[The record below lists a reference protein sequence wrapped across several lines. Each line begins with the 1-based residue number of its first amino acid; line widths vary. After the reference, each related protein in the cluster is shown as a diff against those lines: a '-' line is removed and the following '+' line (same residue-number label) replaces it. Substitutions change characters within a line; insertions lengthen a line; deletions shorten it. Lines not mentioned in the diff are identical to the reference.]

1 MIKKSLKKG
10 TKVMIE
16 QTGQIARV
24 VNFDYSITHAQV
36 EITTPTGPRILLI
49 LKTLIQVVEIVDGLW
64 PLIKVLWSNIF
75 GKKKKLGVIPDAN
88 RIP

>member
-1 MIKKSLKKG
+1 MIKKSLNKG

-24 VNFDYSITHAQV
+24 INYDYSITHAQL
-36 EITTPTGPRILLI
+36 EITTPSGPRVIII

-64 PLIKVLWSNIF
+64 PLIKILWSSLF
-75 GKKKKLGVIPDAN
+75 GKKKKTGVIPDAN